1 MKYIFPLTYSWGKA
15 IICTIIYYNPQQ
27 KFSSIHSLKWM
38 IFFSFHVFSFKKI
51 IEFLVYSSSGNI
63 VVAYLMI
70 GEVIL
75 CSIKQELI
83 GNFDETE
90 IDSRNKWFWRET
102 DPIRMTMIKAKLLP
116 KALSCLGIIIYCVT
130 LYLLTSVICE
140 HFNWGYYQDIQ

>member
-1 MKYIFPLTYSWGKA
+1 M
-15 IICTIIYYNPQQ
+15 ND
-27 KFSSIHSLKWM
+27 
-38 IFFSFHVFSFKKI
+38 FFSFHVFSFKKI

-90 IDSRNKWFWRET
+90 IDSRNK
-102 DPIRMTMIKAKLLP
+102 
-116 KALSCLGIIIYCVT
+116 
-130 LYLLTSVICE
+130 
-140 HFNWGYYQDIQ
+140 